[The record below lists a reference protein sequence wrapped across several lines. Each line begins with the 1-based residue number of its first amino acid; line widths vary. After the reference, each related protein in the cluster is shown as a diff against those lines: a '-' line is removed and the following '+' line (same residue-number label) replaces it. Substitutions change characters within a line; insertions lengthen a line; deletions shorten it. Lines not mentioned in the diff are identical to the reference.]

1 MKEANRPDDI
11 AKQATK
17 PIKSFDDLGT
27 VKSPRGNSVLS
38 NLYDKDA
45 RAKEKEDD
53 VKEIILSH
61 LKKNKISFERFIF
74 PIHCMMKLTTNGRKF
89 NRYVDIEIFK
99 HLLMQNS
106 LLIYTDSLMKFLSKE
121 QLLYN
126 DSRVNLDYLK
136 FILSGQKGIRDNKV
150 NDFMLYKPLK
160 DAAKEE
166 NDNSSD
172 DKKSEKKKDVS
183 MFEESESMRMLQKE
197 IYGDDDGEIEEI
209 K

>member
-1 MKEANRPDDI
+1 
-11 AKQATK
+11 
-17 PIKSFDDLGT
+17 
-27 VKSPRGNSVLS
+27 
-38 NLYDKDA
+38 
-45 RAKEKEDD
+45 
-53 VKEIILSH
+53 
-61 LKKNKISFERFIF
+61 
-74 PIHCMMKLTTNGRKF
+74 MMKLTTNGRKF